1 LSLRERLT
9 IVCLSSQP
17 WQDGMWTNKQH
28 IMSRLAREHR
38 VYYVSFG
45 PNPLPALVRK
55 KLAHET
61 PLRSPVGA
69 VLDPVR
75 YEQAGVTVLE
85 FLSPRAF
92 VRKKPAS
99 HPFSIYAN
107 FDLRLELLGRFLA
120 REGVENPVIWV
131 YHPGYGAKV
140 RELPH
145 RLIVYDCV
153 DEYTEFPTYK
163 ADPGWLIEREAA
175 LAAVADVVTTTS
187 AGLYERKRPLN
198 PARTHLV
205 HNVGDFEHFSRAR
218 AESTRVP
225 DDLARL
231 PRPVIGFLGA
241 VSDYKLHADWL
252 TALARRHREY
262 SIVLVGPVG
271 VGDPTTDVSV
281 LRAEPNVHLL
291 GHRAYELLPGYVK
304 GFDLG
309 VIPYRINEYT
319 TYSFPIKFF
328 ELLASG
334 KPLVISELP
343 ALRDYYAAA
352 RVARSADEFVSA
364 CEAALADPMAGCA
377 ERLKLASENTWEHR
391 VERILVHVERALAE
405 KSAVPGARAGSV

>member
-1 LSLRERLT
+1 MSLGERLT

-45 PNPLPALVRK
+45 PNPLPALVKK
-55 KLAHET
+55 KLAHHT
-61 PLRSPVGA
+61 PLRSPA
-69 VLDPVR
+69 SALLDPVR

-107 FDLRLELLGRFLA
+107 FDLRLALLARFLE
-120 REGVENPVIWV
+120 REGVKDPLIWV

-140 RELPH
+140 LELPH
-145 RLIVYDCV
+145 RLVVYDCV
-153 DEYTEFPTYK
+153 DEYSEFPTYK
-163 ADPGWLIEREAA
+163 ADPGWLIEREGA
-175 LAAVADVVTTTS
+175 LSAVADVVTTTS
-187 AGLYERKRPLN
+187 AGLFERKRPLN

-218 AESTRVP
+218 AEETPVP
-225 DDLARL
+225 DDIAGL
-231 PRPVIGFLGA
+231 PRPVVGFIGA
-241 VSDYKLHADWL
+241 VSDYKLHVDWL
-252 TALARRHREY
+252 LALARQHREY
-262 SIVLVGPVG
+262 SIALVGPVG

-291 GHRAYELLPGYVK
+291 GHRAYEQLPGYVK

-334 KPLVISELP
+334 KPLVISDLP
-343 ALRDYYAAA
+343 ALREYYDAA
-352 RVARSADEFVSA
+352 RVARTAGEFVSA
-364 CEAALADPMAGCA
+364 CEAALADPMAGLA

-391 VERILVHVERALAE
+391 VARILVHVERALAE
-405 KSAVPGARAGSV
+405 KAAALDARARSV

>member
-1 LSLRERLT
+1 LSLGERLT

-55 KLAHET
+55 KLAHAT
-61 PLRSPVGA
+61 PLRSPAGA

-140 RELPH
+140 LSLPH
-145 RLIVYDCV
+145 RLVVYDCV

-163 ADPGWLIEREAA
+163 ADSGWLIEREAA
-175 LAAVADVVTTTS
+175 LAAAADVVTTTS
-187 AGLYERKRPLN
+187 AGLFERKRPLN
-198 PARTHLV
+198 PTRTHLV
-205 HNVGDFEHFSRAR
+205 HNVGDFEHFSHAR
-218 AESTRVP
+218 DATTPVP
-225 DDLARL
+225 DDIAQL

-252 TALARRHREY
+252 TALARRHRDY

-334 KPLVISELP
+334 KPLVISDLP
-343 ALRDYYAAA
+343 ALRDYYATV
-352 RVARSADEFVSA
+352 RVARSADDFVSA
-364 CEAALADPMAGCA
+364 CEAALTDPTAGLA
-377 ERLKLASENTWEHR
+377 ARLKLASENTWEHR

-405 KSAVPGARAGSV
+405 KSAGPGARAPSV

>member
-1 LSLRERLT
+1 LSVRERLT

-38 VYYVSFG
+38 VFYVSFG

-55 KLAHET
+55 KLEHQT
-61 PLRSPVGA
+61 PLGSPLDA
-69 VLDPVR
+69 VLAPVR

-99 HPFSIYAN
+99 HPWSIYAN
-107 FDLRLELLGRFLA
+107 FDLRLELLA
-120 REGVENPVIWV
+120 RYLRREHIERPVLWV

-140 RELPH
+140 AELPH
-145 RLIVYDCV
+145 SLVVYDCV

-163 ADPGWLIEREAA
+163 SNPGWLIAREAA
-175 LAAVADVVTTTS
+175 LCAAADVVTTTS
-187 AGLYERKRPLN
+187 SGLYAKKRPLN
-198 PARTHLV
+198 PTRTHLV
-205 HNVGDFEHFSRAR
+205 HNVGDFAHFSRAR
-218 AESTRVP
+218 AAETRVP
-225 DDLARL
+225 DDIARL
-231 PRPVIGFLGA
+231 PRPVVGFLGA

-252 TALARRHREY
+252 TRLAQKHREY

-271 VGDPTTDVSV
+271 VGDPTTDVSA
-281 LRAEPNVHLL
+281 LRSEPNVHLL

-304 GFDLG
+304 GFDLS

-334 KPLVISELP
+334 KPLVISDLP
-343 ALRDYYAAA
+343 ALSDYYDAA
-352 RVARSADEFVSA
+352 RVARSADEFVA
-364 CEAALADPMAGCA
+364 QCEAALADPARGLEA
-377 ERLKLASENTWEHR
+377 RLALAAENTWEHR
-391 VERILVHVERALAE
+391 VARILAHVDRALAQ
-405 KSAVPGARAGSV
+405 KSGNFGGAPG